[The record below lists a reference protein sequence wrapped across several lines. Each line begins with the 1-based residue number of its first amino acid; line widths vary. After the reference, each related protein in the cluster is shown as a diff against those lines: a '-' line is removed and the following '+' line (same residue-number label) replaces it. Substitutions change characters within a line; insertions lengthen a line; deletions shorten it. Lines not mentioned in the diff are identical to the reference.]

1 MFATAALYAEEKL
14 FLFQP
19 EHQHF
24 SSPHSGYLFLPV
36 CNEADSCEQIY
47 LDITESHLVS
57 SFYDFLLYLKENFCY
72 SPDETGKVLRRILQ
86 EFHTRV

>member
-1 MFATAALYAEEKL
+1 MFATAALYAQEKL

-24 SSPHSGYLFLPV
+24 F
-36 CNEADSCEQIY
+36 